1 MRHHVGVLAFA
12 LAFAAA
18 ACAPVDT
25 DTAETAP
32 AVEPVSD
39 VLTEAEQAAL
49 TPEQVLEQ
57 LKEGNQRFVE
67 GRLTLRDYNAQA
79 AATAAGQF
87 PKAAIL
93 GCVDSRVP
101 PEIVFDQGIGDLF
114 VGRVAGNFENEDL
127 LGSLEFATAVAGTPL
142 IVVLGHTSCG
152 AIKGAV
158 AGVELGNLTAMLDN
172 FDEVLAQVR
181 EIQAM
186 GTVDPEEAALIQ
198 AAIEETVRRTMAD
211 ILESSEVI
219 SGLVESGDL
228 GVVGGVYDLA
238 TGQVTWMES

>member
-1 MRHHVGVLAFA
+1 MRHDIVVLAFA

-79 AATAAGQF
+79 AATASGQC

-93 GCVDSRVP
+93 GCVVSRVP

-198 AAIEETVRRTMAD
+198 AAIEENVRRTMAD

>member
-57 LKEGNQRFVE
+57 LKDGNQRFVE

-79 AATAAGQF
+79 AATASGQF

-198 AAIEETVRRTMAD
+198 AAIEENVRRTMAD

>member
-1 MRHHVGVLAFA
+1 MRHHIGVLAFA

-198 AAIEETVRRTMAD
+198 AAIEENVRRTMAD

-238 TGQVTWMES
+238 TGHVTWMES

>member
-1 MRHHVGVLAFA
+1 MRHHIGVLAFA

-186 GTVDPEEAALIQ
+186 VTVDPEEAALIE
-198 AAIEETVRRTMAD
+198 AAIEENVRRTMAD

-219 SGLVESGDL
+219 SDLVESGDL

>member
-1 MRHHVGVLAFA
+1 MRHHIGVLAFA

-158 AGVELGNLTAMLDN
+158 AGVELGTLTAMLDN

-198 AAIEETVRRTMAD
+198 AAIEENVRRTMAD

>member
-1 MRHHVGVLAFA
+1 MRHHIGVLAFA

-198 AAIEETVRRTMAD
+198 AAIEENVRRTMAD

>member
-1 MRHHVGVLAFA
+1 MRHHIGVLAFA

-32 AVEPVSD
+32 AAEPVSD

-79 AATAAGQF
+79 AATASGQF

-101 PEIVFDQGIGDLF
+101 PEIVFDQGIGDLV

-198 AAIEETVRRTMAD
+198 AAIEENVRRTMAD

>member
-1 MRHHVGVLAFA
+1 MKHYRA
-12 LAFAAA
+12 LRAGWRRRSRARA
-18 ACAPVDT
+18 DRNRKRLK
-25 DTAETAP
+25 TALMP
-32 AVEPVSD
+32 EPVSD

-186 GTVDPEEAALIQ
+186 GTAGP
-198 AAIEETVRRTMAD
+198 
-211 ILESSEVI
+211 
-219 SGLVESGDL
+219 
-228 GVVGGVYDLA
+228 
-238 TGQVTWMES
+238 